1 MGTNRSAEARLDK
14 TKRAGLGT
22 LRLRSV
28 DDEVQTSRLFWVTFD
43 NGGIYSYRQ
52 FIQGF
57 RHRGFQLGFRKFIQ
71 NSPSS

>member
-1 MGTNRSAEARLDK
+1 MGTNRSAEPRLDK

-22 LRLRSV
+22 LRSV
-28 DDEVQTSRLFWVTFD
+28 DDAVQTSRLFWVTFD

-57 RHRGFQLGFRKFIQ
+57 RHRGEKINLTQ
-71 NSPSS
+71 NEY